1 MENRSTWRPTKF
13 VRSGNGRLV
22 ASRDPHE
29 VNVTSRLMVDF
40 IATWYDI
47 NLKEFAKG
55 KLLDLGCGNA
65 PLYGTYFPLVE
76 RVTLADWGSSLHK
89 NRHLDVECDITKK
102 LPFKNNCFDT
112 IVLSDV
118 LEHIPNPNHLMSEIN
133 RILKP
138 NGTVLMNVPFFY
150 WLHEVPH
157 DYYRYTEF
165 MLQKMVEDQGMKT
178 IKLEALAG
186 GWAVL
191 IDLVSKLLS
200 GHPSVVKAIQKF
212 GPKILSK
219 KLKTRVEFPLLYAM
233 VFHKKDNK

>member
-1 MENRSTWRPTKF
+1 MKSRDTWRPTKF
-13 VRSGNGRLV
+13 IRNRNGHLV
-22 ASRDPHE
+22 ASRDPRE

-40 IATWYDI
+40 IATWYDS

-65 PLYGTYFPLVE
+65 PLYGTYSPFVDS
-76 RVTLADWGSSLHK
+76 VTLADWGNSLHK

-102 LPFKNNCFDT
+102 LPFKNNSFDT
-112 IVLSDV
+112 LILSDV
-118 LEHIPNPNHLMSEIN
+118 LEHIPNPNYLMSEIN

-138 NGTVLMNVPFFY
+138 NGKVLMNVPFFY
-150 WLHEVPH
+150 WLHETPH

-165 MLQKMVEDQGMKT
+165 MLQKMAEDQDMHI

-191 IDLVSKLLS
+191 LDLVSKLLG
-200 GHPSVVKAIQKF
+200 GHPITVKAIQKF

-219 KLKTRVEFPLLYAM
+219 RLKTRLEFPLLYAI
-233 VFHKKDNK
+233 VLHKGNK